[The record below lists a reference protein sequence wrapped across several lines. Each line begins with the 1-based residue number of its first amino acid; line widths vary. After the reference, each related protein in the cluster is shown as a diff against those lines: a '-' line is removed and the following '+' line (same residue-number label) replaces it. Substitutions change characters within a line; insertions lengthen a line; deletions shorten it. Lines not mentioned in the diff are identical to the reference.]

1 MAIHA
6 VKAQT
11 TENDVNNLLISMGI
25 KVDEALGRA
34 IAALLHS
41 DSHVVVGLLE
51 TSVAIQ
57 ELEFAFDQAVFS
69 ALERGSLADSEAR
82 RLTSAVNISKDLAQL
97 GILAANLGR
106 KVSEVGKHHE
116 HEDFSRLQPL
126 AIAVSHLCR
135 QTLRSLVRL
144 DPVLARN
151 AAQGGA
157 SVDAYRDYVLRGL
170 SKPEPHVPESQ
181 VKDEQDLHLIFASRC
196 LEQIADS
203 AIHLAG
209 NLVIFLDDQQDSQS
223 MASRSPDLLQKKKI
237 SPRDL
242 QIQNGPIELF

>member
-1 MAIHA
+1 MAFQA

-11 TENDVNNLLISMGI
+11 AEANVNSLLISMGI
-25 KVDEALGRA
+25 KVEEAVGRA
-34 IAALLHS
+34 IAALLRT
-41 DSHVVVGLLE
+41 DSHVVAGVLE
-51 TSVAIQ
+51 TSIVIQ
-57 ELEFAFDQAVFS
+57 DLEFAFDQAVFS

-82 RLTSAVNISKDLAQL
+82 RLTAAVNISKDLAQL

-151 AAQGGA
+151 AAHGGA

-170 SKPEPHVPESQ
+170 SKPEPRVPESQ

-196 LEQIADS
+196 LEQLADN

-209 NLVIFLDDQQDSQS
+209 NLVTFLEAHHEQENRES
-223 MASRSPDLLQKKKI
+223 MAS
-237 SPRDL
+237 
-242 QIQNGPIELF
+242 

>member
-1 MAIHA
+1 MAFQA

-11 TENDVNNLLISMGI
+11 AENKVNNLLISMGV
-25 KVDEALGRA
+25 KVDEAVNRA
-34 IAALLHS
+34 IAGLLHA
-41 DSHVVVGLLE
+41 DSHVVAGVLE
-51 TSVAIQ
+51 TSIAIQ

-69 ALERGSLADSEAR
+69 ALECGSLAASEAG
-82 RLTSAVNISKDLAQL
+82 RLTAAVNISKDLAQL
-97 GILAANLGR
+97 GVLAANLGR
-106 KVSEVGKHHE
+106 KVSEVGTHHQ

-151 AAQGGA
+151 ATQGGA

-170 SKPEPHVPESQ
+170 SKPEPQ
-181 VKDEQDLHLIFASRC
+181 VTNEQDLHLIFASRC
-196 LEQIADS
+196 LEQLADN

-209 NLVIFLDDQQDSQS
+209 NIVTFLKDHHEQDDPQS
-223 MASRSPDLLQKKKI
+223 LAS
-237 SPRDL
+237 
-242 QIQNGPIELF
+242 

>member
-1 MAIHA
+1 MAFQA

-11 TENDVNNLLISMGI
+11 AEANVNNLLISMGI
-25 KVDEALGRA
+25 KVDEAVGRA
-34 IAALLHS
+34 IAALLRT
-41 DSHVVVGLLE
+41 DSHVVAGVLE
-51 TSVAIQ
+51 TSIVIQ
-57 ELEFAFDQAVFS
+57 DLEFAFDQAVFS

-82 RLTSAVNISKDLAQL
+82 RLTAAVNISKDLAQL

-151 AAQGGA
+151 AAHGGA
-157 SVDAYRDYVLRGL
+157 SVDAYRDYVVRGL

-196 LEQIADS
+196 LEQLADN

-209 NLVIFLDDQQDSQS
+209 NLVTFLEAQHEQENRES
-223 MASRSPDLLQKKKI
+223 MAS
-237 SPRDL
+237 
-242 QIQNGPIELF
+242 

>member
-1 MAIHA
+1 MAFQA

-11 TENDVNNLLISMGI
+11 AETHVNSLLISMGI
-25 KVDEALGRA
+25 KVDEAVGRA
-34 IAALLHS
+34 IAALLRT
-41 DSHVVVGLLE
+41 DSHVVAGVLE
-51 TSVAIQ
+51 TSIAIQ
-57 ELEFAFDQAVFS
+57 DLEFAFDQAVFS
-69 ALERGSLADSEAR
+69 ALERGSLADSEVR
-82 RLTSAVNISKDLAQL
+82 RLTAAVNISKDLAQL

-151 AAQGGA
+151 AAHGGA

-170 SKPEPHVPESQ
+170 SKPEPRVPESQ

-196 LEQIADS
+196 LEQLADN

-209 NLVIFLDDQQDSQS
+209 NLVTFLEAQHEQESRES
-223 MASRSPDLLQKKKI
+223 MAS
-237 SPRDL
+237 
-242 QIQNGPIELF
+242 